1 MMTRSLYVVAI
12 ALLGM
17 AGFQA
22 TMTGIDRPVVPRAES
37 AQERSS
43 TGLDS
48 RTIPHPDW
56 VQVSGQIVETVTI
69 QPEGQDNQLMAM
81 LQPVE
86 GGRIVVD
93 LGPVDNL
100 GSVRL
105 ENRDYIHV
113 RGPALQHGNTKTII
127 AGELIADGK
136 LIPIQRAPGQEP
148 PATAQAAP
156 QFEQMTPSPA
166 APPRQPGESP

>member
-1 MMTRSLYVVAI
+1 
-12 ALLGM
+12 
-17 AGFQA
+17 
-22 TMTGIDRPVVPRAES
+22 MTGIGRPVVPRAES

-69 QPEGQDNQLMAM
+69 QPEGQGNQLM
-81 LQPVE
+81 
-86 GGRIVVD
+86 
-93 LGPVDNL
+93 
-100 GSVRL
+100 
-105 ENRDYIHV
+105 DYIHV

-127 AGELIADGK
+127 AGELIADRK
-136 LIPIQRAPGQEP
+136 LIPIQRVPGQEP

-156 QFEQMTPSPA
+156 QSEQMTPSPA
-166 APPRQPGESP
+166 APPRQPSESP